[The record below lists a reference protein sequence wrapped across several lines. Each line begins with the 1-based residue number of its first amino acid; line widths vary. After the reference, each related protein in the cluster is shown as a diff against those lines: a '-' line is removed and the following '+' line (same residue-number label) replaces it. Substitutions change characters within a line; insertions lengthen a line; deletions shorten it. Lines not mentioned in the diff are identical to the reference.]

1 MMANKF
7 ATGQEKYVTMGGRIA
22 LLKSVTTSQAIYPLT
37 ALSTPLGIMKAM
49 LKLECDFRCDALDKV
64 S

>member
-1 MMANKF
+1 MMANKL
-7 ATGQEKYVTMGGRIA
+7 AGQGKYVTTAR
-22 LLKSVTTSQAIYPLT
+22 SQAICPLT

-49 LKLECDFRCDALDKV
+49 LKLECDFLCDALDKV